1 MATTTEVVLEEKKD
15 NTLAKLINAL
25 SDTETAKKLSTPV
38 DPTILSLVKTIMD
51 KLPNSTLST
60 RLDEIVKD
68 GKLDTSDI
76 PNIVLIVTQLHN
88 SELKTVVDAPLDSKS
103 VTALIQFLIHSLID
117 LQFIKVENPEKVYA
131 VLDSSLELLQI
142 SLDIGVPAVNI
153 RSCC

>member
-1 MATTTEVVLEEKKD
+1 MATTTEVVVEEKKD

-25 SDTETAKKLSTPV
+25 SDTETAKKLATPV
-38 DPTILSLVKTIMD
+38 NPTILSVVKMIME

-88 SELKTVVDAPLDSKS
+88 SELKTVVEKPLDSKS
-103 VTALIQFLIHSLID
+103 VTSLIQFLIHSLID
-117 LQFIKVENPEKVYA
+117 LEFIKVENPEKVYA

-142 SLDIGVPAVNI
+142 TLDIGVPAVNM